1 MKSGTIGTGS
11 RCRHLDHLRD
21 ASWSGDRQSGCRFG
35 LEFFESGGSVQQPVT
50 CSARGDAAA
59 GLVDLDGPIASPSS
73 LLMCVAST
81 ELILLVAALLL
92 LKLGLDRCGPGRMR
106 GVANAGEVER
116 LLGVIRLR
124 RNRRMVRPDLD
135 RELGAGE
142 GATSFFESRIVI
154 STLPGS
160 FGVANH
166 RENPR
171 TRHEEADP
179 RPAASGSPAPPMKEA
194 RRGDQR
200 LRRRAGRR

>member
-116 LLGVIRLR
+116 LLVKSPDGSARSGPRAR
-124 RNRRMVRPDLD
+124 RR
-135 RELGAGE
+135 E